1 MNGMNGHANGGGN
14 DRLFDKI
21 EQLEAENKQ
30 LKEQLAFVSCDRN
43 INRIRSMLDIMANH
57 DADIVYVGADDDR
70 LVIQL
75 TPDVVIDQLS
85 IDALNSIGCHNQ
97 TSSRIWELSL

>member
-1 MNGMNGHANGGGN
+1 MNGMNGYANGGGN

-21 EQLEAENKQ
+21 ELLEAENKQ
-30 LKEQLAFVSCDRN
+30 LKEQLAFVSRDRN

-57 DADIVYVGADDDR
+57 DVDIVYVGAADDR

-75 TPDVVIDQLS
+75 APDVVIDQLS

-97 TSSRIWELSL
+97 TSSHVWELSL